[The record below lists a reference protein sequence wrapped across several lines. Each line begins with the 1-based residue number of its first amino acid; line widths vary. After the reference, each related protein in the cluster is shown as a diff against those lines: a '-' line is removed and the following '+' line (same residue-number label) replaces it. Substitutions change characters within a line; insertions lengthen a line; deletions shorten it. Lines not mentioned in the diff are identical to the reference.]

1 MDYSGCLKLCA
12 WWEFSLSRHF
22 QSIVEVGYL
31 LFCGRTRKM
40 TQYAATAV
48 ADIDPDSARLLLGYF
63 LWFAKCDIIAEQW
76 TSRARVI
83 ERSSWG
89 SHLISHQVFCQ
100 KAKKEGSPF
109 GEPLVA
115 EMGFEPHDL
124 RVMSPTSCQTAP
136 LRDIM
141 VPEAGV
147 EPVRDKISRDF
158 KSRASANS
166 AIPAS
171 ATVCSYTLLNYYST
185 MHIKCQYLFCKMSK
199 KFLKR
204 IDNSPKMW
212 YHI

>member
-1 MDYSGCLKLCA
+1 MRFKVPSKQPFCL
-12 WWEFSLSRHF
+12 
-22 QSIVEVGYL
+22 
-31 LFCGRTRKM
+31 
-40 TQYAATAV
+40 
-48 ADIDPDSARLLLGYF
+48 
-63 LWFAKCDIIAEQW
+63 
-76 TSRARVI
+76 
-83 ERSSWG
+83 
-89 SHLISHQVFCQ
+89 

-147 EPVRDKISRDF
+147 EPVREKISRDF

-166 AIPAS
+166 AIPAN

-185 MHIKCQYLFCKMSK
+185 
-199 KFLKR
+199 
-204 IDNSPKMW
+204 
-212 YHI
+212 